1 MIAQVHKTEGT
12 ALKAKRA
19 KNWAEESYL
28 KLSPG
33 TRAAIKGS
41 IAVVRVTAKAATGI

>member
-1 MIAQVHKTEGT
+1 MIAQVHKTEST

-19 KNWAEESYL
+19 KNWAEASYL

-41 IAVVRVTAKAATGI
+41 IAVVRVAAKAASGL